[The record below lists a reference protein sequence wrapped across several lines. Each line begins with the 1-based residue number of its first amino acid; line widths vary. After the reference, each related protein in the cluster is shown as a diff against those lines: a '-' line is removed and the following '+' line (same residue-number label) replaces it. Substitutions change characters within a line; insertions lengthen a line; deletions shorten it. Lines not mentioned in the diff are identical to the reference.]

1 VTIKVTMTRHVIP
14 GRAYELYKLLVELRA
29 RALKRPGYLSG
40 ETLVLASDPDSHLVI
55 SIWSSL
61 REWRDW
67 EFHAQRLEL
76 LEKINAL
83 LTSPAKTDV
92 WIERGETLS
101 GV

>member
-1 VTIKVTMTRHVIP
+1 MTIKVTMTRHVIP
-14 GRAYELYKLLVELRA
+14 GRAYELYELLVELRS
-29 RALKRPGYLSG
+29 RALRRSGYLSG
-40 ETLVLASDPDSHLVI
+40 ETLVLASDPSSHLVI
-55 SIWSSL
+55 SSWSSL

-67 EFHAQRLEL
+67 EFHTERMEVIK
-76 LEKINAL
+76 KINAL